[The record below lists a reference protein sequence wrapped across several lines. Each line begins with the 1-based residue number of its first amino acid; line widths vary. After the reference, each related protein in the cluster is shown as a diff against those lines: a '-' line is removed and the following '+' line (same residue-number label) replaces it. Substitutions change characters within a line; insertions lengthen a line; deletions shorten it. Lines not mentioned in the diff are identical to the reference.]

1 MDMATGETNFEDFV
15 RSNAGALVRT
25 LTLVA
30 LDREAAADA
39 SQEAFLQLYLHWQ
52 KVSTYEDPVAW
63 LYRVGINRCRDHQ
76 RRRAR
81 AARLLDRLRVA
92 AETRPLGRDWTPD
105 VELLSVLSQLPVR
118 QRATAV
124 LYYQADLSI
133 AHIAALMDISEGAVN
148 SHLHKARKAL
158 REVLEAE

>member
-1 MDMATGETNFEDFV
+1 M
-15 RSNAGALVRT
+15 
-25 LTLVA
+25 
-30 LDREAAADA
+30 
-39 SQEAFLQLYLHWQ
+39 
-52 KVSTYEDPVAW
+52 
-63 LYRVGINRCRDHQ
+63 
-76 RRRAR
+76 
-81 AARLLDRLRVA
+81 A